1 MPVIY
6 YHSLIA
12 SNATVPYLGGQA
24 LALWGYGTAPEWGGG
39 RSIMAVNARQPKKP
53 VKKAAPKKAAVTKKS
68 PPKVSTNPVAPQKV
82 TAKSKNPN
90 KRGRL
95 AILASIAVLA
105 LALAAF
111 VASIGGD
118 SSSTSSDTTASTVK
132 KSSTTATAEVSTTK
146 AEAPKPDPELI
157 ALLTV
162 KSTTVDC
169 VAQVKEAGTE
179 TKKLEDGST
188 VYGYEVGALKDVG
201 VGPEFRYKP
210 DSFQLPMVTED
221 PTEGREVVQTAICQD
236 PLDGVA
242 VAYFFANWVPFA
254 LESNP
259 WLKPFVG
266 DAEEINDWAL
276 AYMPLFNVENPS
288 QALLDKAQ
296 AMNLKY
302 QKLAEK
308 LATLVARFSVH
319 GEWEE
324 WLSAM
329 NLHLRPFERG
339 AMAVGSLPEVEVNPT
354 QENLKALILIL
365 DSKTGECWLIIGF
378 NWFDLR
384 PELFLCAPPAQPVC
398 TENCGSGGTT
408 TTTVPDGRKSNVT
421 TTIATPTIT
430 PPGTT
435 TTVPLPP
442 GQTGGGGSGTG
453 APPPATTVAP
463 KPTVAPPGSGATSTS
478 SPPGSSTTVQGP

>member
-1 MPVIY
+1 
-6 YHSLIA
+6 
-12 SNATVPYLGGQA
+12 
-24 LALWGYGTAPEWGGG
+24 
-39 RSIMAVNARQPKKP
+39 MAVNARQPKKP

-68 PPKVSTNPVAPQKV
+68 PPK
-82 TAKSKNPN
+82 
-90 KRGRL
+90 KRGKL
-95 AILASIAVLA
+95 LVIGAAVAAAAIAI
-105 LALAAF
+105 AAF
-111 VASIGGD
+111 ASTMGG
-118 SSSTSSDTTASTVK
+118 SSSTSSDTTASTVE
-132 KSSTTATAEVSTTK
+132 KSSSTVTAEVSTTK
-146 AEAPKPDPELI
+146 TEAPKPDPELI

-169 VAQVKEAGTE
+169 VAQVKEAGAE

-266 DAEEINDWAL
+266 EAEEINDWAL
-276 AYMPLFNVENPS
+276 AFMPLFNVENPS

-308 LATLVARFSVH
+308 LATLVGRFSVH
-319 GEWEE
+319 GEWEK

-329 NLHLRPFERG
+329 DLHLRPFEGG

-384 PELFLCAPPAQPVC
+384 PELFVCEQPPC

-408 TTTVPDGRKSNVT
+408 TTTTTVVGRKTNVT
-421 TTIATPTIT
+421 STTGPSTGTPT
-430 PPGTT
+430 GTT

-453 APPPATTVAP
+453 APLPATTVAP
-463 KPTVAPPGSGATSTS
+463 NPTVAPPGSGATSTS